1 MRVYKLL
8 EAPDVGDAMLRPAAV
23 AVGDGGAGSNVSSEG
38 VQRDLL
44 PILEG
49 SVVSTKYGNVSTEH
63 VLFIASGAFHSAKPG
78 DMLAELQVGLQ
89 HCCCCCCS
97 CRNMC
102 SHALVNPPASLLYD
116 QLLVCKVLPVC
127 QG

>member
-1 MRVYKLL
+1 
-8 EAPDVGDAMLRPAAV
+8 MLCPAAAAAAAV
-23 AVGDGGAGSNVSSEG
+23 AGGGGGAGSNVSSEG

-78 DMLAELQVGLQ
+78 DMLAELQVGFQ
-89 HCCCCCCS
+89 DCCCCCC
-97 CRNMC
+97 CCHNMC
-102 SHALVNPPASLLYD
+102 SHAPVSPPGSLLYD
-116 QLLVCKVLPVC
+116 QLLMCKVLPVC